1 MATRTM
7 SRRFLRML
15 AGLFAFA
22 LVAVTVLL
30 WWVGQTDSFLRWSL
44 ARAVAASHGSLHVGR
59 VQGTLLGG
67 FRLDSVRWSDGA
79 RDVTIDDLRAR
90 LRADALLRGELHLP
104 QIVAAD
110 VRVVLHPTE
119 EASEVQLPDSLGLPL
134 AVRIDALDIGRL
146 RVARTQASAPDD
158 AAGAVTDLAD
168 LRELSLSA
176 AYRDGRYRIDRL
188 AFSSPWGALQARGT
202 LQAGV
207 PYQTG
212 FVLEAAPQFVLAGQ
226 PQWRPPRVEATVDG
240 PLTEL
245 SIAAQVLPQPMASSR
260 PPRSPTGVD
269 MARQQMLPEGGGARN
284 PDTGIGTGTGKE
296 TEAPAAPG
304 AGGQAPAVMHAPR
317 PAGWIGVR
325 TQVRPFAS
333 TVAEMLD
340 PVDVQLDAVEPG
352 PFGLQDVPELRV
364 SGRAS
369 LRLDAEDRFSGELHL
384 TNTRPG
390 RIDDERIPVRDVRL
404 SFTGDPAHLHIAELQ
419 LTLPDEAL
427 LQGNLTLDFSERM
440 AWAKVGLPVMQ
451 GQVQLGD
458 VDLSA
463 LHGDWASTRLAGSVR
478 VERDRLQADI
488 ADTGRFVPGAGL
500 TLAVRFDDEQLQIGS
515 ARLKTDAGTLE
526 ARGSATLAAPWRVD
540 LDGRF
545 SALDPA
551 GFGALLAQAGLSEAA
566 LPADWHGRLDGTW
579 GARGR
584 AWPDPQLATRL
595 TVAPG
600 TLAGRNVQLDW
611 RADLTMQY
619 IENVAAVVGFGH
631 LRARAN
637 GALGRAS
644 DRLTVALRAGA
655 LDELDVRA
663 KGTLALTAE
672 LTGGWTRVPL
682 SARMKVSANALAW
695 EQDVQLDSLDGELE
709 LKDWKLADWLSGTR
723 AATGPANAANSA
735 RPSGSVQAAFRAQG
749 LVAAD
754 NRIDRLDLALSG
766 DQDAHTIDIALSDPQ
781 RAASLRAAG
790 SLAPMPSGHEGAA
803 AWSWDGRLLQA
814 DASHVL
820 VRDERL
826 ALRLDVPTGLHVD
839 PHGFSLGGSD
849 WRIGG
854 ARGAGDAEPA
864 GGTERSAH
872 ATPAD
877 RTERSAHVTA
887 AGDVHFYDE
896 ARLRLEELAWTDG
909 HYVVRGQ
916 ARDVPMGAWLSR
928 FAVPQEDET
937 TRAARAELAALHVDA
952 QWDVHGDDP
961 LRPGGQVRIDLPGAV
976 GSEEHGRIDL
986 TLDEGRLDG
995 RVSLHIPTL
1004 AFVDRALGPAWSVA
1018 GQTRFDGRLR
1028 GTVMAPLLDGTLT
1041 GQSLALTQHELGWRL
1056 DQGSLRADFDGD
1068 RLVLHE
1074 LRLESGEGA
1083 IVLSGALQLEGL
1095 RGDFDLRADR
1105 LTVPLG
1111 PGERLVVS
1119 GTTTITSR
1127 QAALQWRGKLRVDEG
1142 LIELRG
1148 GEVPARP
1155 DDVVIIGH
1163 EPAPGHGAQTAAP
1176 DGEDADAQPEGLRVL
1191 ADLELDLGRELRI
1204 RGSGADLRLAG
1215 SLTLGGSLPEN
1226 PLAHGTVRVFRG
1238 TYTAWGQTLQIT
1250 RGRVIFDGPIDNPV
1264 LDIVAMRRDQPVEA
1278 GVSVTGTVLSPRV
1291 QLVSDPDVPDAEKL
1305 SWLVLGVGFDDAGS
1319 GAQMA
1324 ALQAA
1329 AATLLGS
1336 GGESGGLTHALG
1348 LDVLTIRS
1356 ASTGSGFNQD
1366 FGASF
1371 PGQTG
1376 GAVPDASATGDVLA
1390 IGKRLGSRLMVTYEQ
1405 GLHGVWNIFRIQYA
1419 ITRRLSLQAQA
1430 GTDTALDLLYS
1441 FSFDWSGPRRRWQ
1454 R

>member
-1 MATRTM
+1 MAARTI
-7 SRRFLRML
+7 SRLFLRML
-15 AGLFAFA
+15 AGLVAFV
-22 LVAVTVLL
+22 LVAATVLL
-30 WWVGQTDSFLRWSL
+30 WWAGQTDSFLRWSL
-44 ARAVAASHGSLHVGR
+44 ARAVAASHGSLHVGH

-79 RDVTIDDLRAR
+79 HDVTIDDLRAR
-90 LRADALLRGELHLP
+90 LRADALLRGELHLS
-104 QIVAAD
+104 QIAAAD

-134 AVRIDALDIGRL
+134 AVRIDALDVGRL
-146 RVARTQASAPDD
+146 RVARAQAPVPDD

-176 AYRDGRYRIDRL
+176 AYRDGHYRIDRL
-188 AFSSPWGALQARGT
+188 AFSSPWGALQTRGT

-212 FVLEAAPQFVLAGQ
+212 FVLEAAPQFALAGQ
-226 PQWRPPRVEATVDG
+226 PKWRPPVVEATVEG

-260 PPRSPTGVD
+260 SPRLPTGVD
-269 MARQQMLPEGGGARN
+269 MALQQTPSEGEGARN
-284 PDTGIGTGTGKE
+284 PDTDIGTGTGKE
-296 TEAPAAPG
+296 TEPPAALG
-304 AGGQAPAVMHAPR
+304 ADTHAPAVMHAPR
-317 PAGWIGVR
+317 PAGWVGVR
-325 TQVRPFAS
+325 TRLRPFAS

-340 PVDVQLDAVEPG
+340 PLEVQLDAVEPALLD
-352 PFGLQDVPELRV
+352 LQDVPDLRV
-364 SGRAS
+364 SGRAG
-369 LRLDAEDRFSGELHL
+369 LRLEAGNRFSGELHL
-384 TNTRPG
+384 TNTRSG
-390 RIDDERIPVRDVRL
+390 RIDNERIPVRDVRL
-404 SFTGDPAHLHIAELQ
+404 SFTGDPTHLRIADLR
-419 LTLPDEAL
+419 LALPDDAL
-427 LQGNLTLDFSERM
+427 LQGNLTLDFSERV
-440 AWAKVGLPVMQ
+440 AWAKVDLPIMQ

-463 LHGDWASTRLAGSVR
+463 LHGGWASTRLAGSVR

-488 ADTGRFVPGAGL
+488 ADTGRFAPGAGL

-515 ARLKTDAGTLE
+515 ARLQTDAGTLE
-526 ARGSATLAAPWRVD
+526 AHGSATLATPWRVD

-551 GFGALLAQAGLSEAA
+551 GFGVLLAQAGLPEAA
-566 LPADWHGRLDGTW
+566 LPADWNGRLDGTW

-584 AWPDPQLATRL
+584 VWPDPQLATRL

-644 DRLTVALRAGA
+644 DRLTVALRVGA
-655 LDELDVRA
+655 LDELDARA
-663 KGTLALTAE
+663 KGTLALTGE
-672 LTGGWTRVPL
+672 LAGGWTRVPL
-682 SARMKVSANALAW
+682 SARMKVSASALAW
-695 EQDVQLDSLDGELE
+695 EQDVQLDSLNGELE
-709 LKDWKLADWLSGTR
+709 LRDWKLADWLSGPV
-723 AATGPANAANSA
+723 AGAGSAGAANGA
-735 RPSGSVQAAFRAQG
+735 RPSGAVEAAFRAQG

-766 DQDAHTIDIALSDPQ
+766 DRDAHTIDIALSDPE

-826 ALRLDVPTGLHVD
+826 ALRLEAPAGLHVD
-839 PHGFSLGGSD
+839 SRGFSLGGSD

-854 ARGAGDAEPA
+854 AGRAGDAEPA
-864 GGTERSAH
+864 DGTERSARM
-872 ATPAD
+872 TAD
-877 RTERSAHVTA
+877 
-887 AGDVHFYDE
+887 GDVHFYDE
-896 ARLRLEELAWTDG
+896 ARLRLEELTWANG

-928 FAVPQEDET
+928 VAVPQEDET

-961 LRPGGQVRIDLPGAV
+961 LRPDGRVRIDLPGAV
-976 GSEEHGRIDL
+976 RSEEHGRIDL

-1004 AFVDRALGPAWSVA
+1004 AFIDRALGPAWSIA
-1018 GQTRFDGRLR
+1018 GQTRFDGRLH

-1095 RGDFDLRADR
+1095 RGDFELRADR

-1163 EPAPGHGAQTAAP
+1163 EPASGHGAETMVG
-1176 DGEDADAQPEGLRVL
+1176 DGEDAGQPEGLRVL

-1291 QLVSDPDVPDAEKL
+1291 QLVSDPEVPDAEKL

-1336 GGESGGLTHALG
+1336 GGDSGGLTHALG

-1356 ASTGSGFNQD
+1356 AGTGSGFNQD

-1390 IGKRLGSRLMVTYEQ
+1390 IGKRLGTRLMVTYEQ